1 MPLKKSNPQAKPA
14 AFNLCVGL
22 LMLAGVSACDATQTE
37 ELIPPNKPVPLSYFG
52 IHNHRFHDPTM
63 RPTIDF
69 GTWRLWDAGVAWSQ
83 LQPKKNEWR
92 FGRLDFALNVAS
104 TSGLEVLMTFGRT
117 PAWASARPVDRSFY
131 GLGEAA
137 PPRDMAD
144 FANFVRQVATRYAGR
159 IKLYEVWNEPAS
171 GGMFSGTVEQMVEM
185 TKIVDEE
192 VARVDPGARIV
203 CPSPAK
209 HENLGWFRRFVSAG
223 GANYCDIIGYHFYTD
238 SEQPEDKLKLIREV
252 TGILEE
258 NKLSSKP
265 LWDTESGHAIGV
277 AKYAD
282 STAASASGHIARWL
296 ILEWASGVERFYW
309 YSWDHDRLGFKH
321 PNGVAR
327 DKAILAYKRVQQW
340 MLGSTFK
347 SCSKSGSLWNC
358 EILLGDGNVA
368 NIVWTSDNTEAV
380 VEMDLGA
387 WVEDIY
393 GYEGKPEVSRL
404 MIGGDPVLIV
414 AANKTLKHGLSKCDI
429 DACFLNRIPRA

>member
-1 MPLKKSNPQAKPA
+1 MTMPLKQSNPQAKPV
-14 AFNLCVGL
+14 AFNLWVGL
-22 LMLAGVSACDATQTE
+22 LMLAGVSACGATQTE
-37 ELIPPNKPVPLSYFG
+37 KLIPPNKPVPLSYFG

-63 RPTIDF
+63 RPTLDF

-92 FGRLDFALNVAS
+92 FARLDFALNVAS

-137 PPRDMAD
+137 PPRNMAD

-192 VARVDPGARIV
+192 VARVDPQARVV

-209 HENLGWFRRFVSAG
+209 HESLAWFRRFVAAG
-223 GANYCDIIGYHFYTD
+223 GANHCDIIGYHFYTD
-238 SEQPEDKLKLIREV
+238 SGQPEDKLKLVREV
-252 TGILEE
+252 SAILEE
-258 NKLSSKP
+258 NGLSSKP

-277 AKYAD
+277 PQYAD
-282 STAASASGHIARWL
+282 SPAASAPGHVARWL

-321 PNGVAR
+321 PNGVMR
-327 DKAILAYKRVQQW
+327 DKALAAYKRVQTW
-340 MLGSTFK
+340 MLGSIFQ
-347 SCSKSGSLWNC
+347 SCEKSGVVWLC
-358 EILLGDGNVA
+358 DLRLQDGRVA
-368 NIVWTSDNTEAV
+368 RVFWTSDNSESLVDIERGT
-380 VEMDLGA
+380 
-387 WVEDIY
+387 WVEDIS
-393 GYEGKPEVSRL
+393 GYQGRPDTNRL
-404 MIGGDPVLIV
+404 KIKGDPVLIIGV
-414 AANKTLKHGLSKCDI
+414 AQQEASALDANAVNGMQI
-429 DACFLNRIPRA
+429 RIHR

>member
-1 MPLKKSNPQAKPA
+1 
-14 AFNLCVGL
+14 
-22 LMLAGVSACDATQTE
+22 
-37 ELIPPNKPVPLSYFG
+37 
-52 IHNHRFHDPTM
+52 M
-63 RPTIDF
+63 RPTLDF

-92 FGRLDFALNVAS
+92 FARLDFALNVAS

-137 PPRDMAD
+137 PPRNMAD

-192 VARVDPGARIV
+192 VARVDPQARVV

-209 HENLGWFRRFVSAG
+209 HESLAWFRRFVAAG
-223 GANYCDIIGYHFYTD
+223 GANHCDIIGYHFYTD
-238 SEQPEDKLKLIREV
+238 SGQPEDKLKLVREV
-252 TGILEE
+252 SAILEE
-258 NKLSSKP
+258 NGLSSKP

-277 AKYAD
+277 PQYAD
-282 STAASASGHIARWL
+282 SPAASAPGHVARWL

-321 PNGVAR
+321 PSGIVR
-327 DKAILAYKRVQQW
+327 DKALGAYRRVQRW

-347 SCSKSGSLWNC
+347 SCNRMGTVWSC
-358 EILLGDGNVA
+358 ELNLGNGDVA
-368 NIVWTSDNTEAV
+368 KIVWTADNREAEIGAGTE
-380 VEMDLGA
+380 A

-393 GYEGKPEVSRL
+393 GYKGRPGVNRL
-404 MIGGDPVLIV
+404 IVKGAPVLIV
-414 AANKTLKHGLSKCDI
+414 AKDAVSKY
-429 DACFLNRIPRA
+429 